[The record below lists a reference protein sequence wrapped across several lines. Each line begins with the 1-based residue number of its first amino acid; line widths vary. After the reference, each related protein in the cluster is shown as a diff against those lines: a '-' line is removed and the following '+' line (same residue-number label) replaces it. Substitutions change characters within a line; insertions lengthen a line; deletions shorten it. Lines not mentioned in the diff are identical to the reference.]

1 MISFL
6 PKPFFFK
13 NFTKKHFYKNF
24 FLNSLFKLRREFNHS
39 EFEIWFDYSVIESI
53 YDIFFQLKV

>member
-1 MISFL
+1 M
-6 PKPFFFK
+6 
-13 NFTKKHFYKNF
+13 KKHFCKNF

-53 YDIFFQLKV
+53 YDIFPIKSIIFISWKGKYIQ